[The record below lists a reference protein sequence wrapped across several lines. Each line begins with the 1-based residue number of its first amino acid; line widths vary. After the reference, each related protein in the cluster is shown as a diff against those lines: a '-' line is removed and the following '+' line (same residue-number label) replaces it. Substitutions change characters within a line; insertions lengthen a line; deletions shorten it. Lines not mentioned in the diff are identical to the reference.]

1 MEDPWNDC
9 LMYGHSMFPGETLVA
24 SINDQVESSSK
35 TKTKN
40 HTSNIEI
47 ILSIPSKLLALVHS
61 VNMVLLP

>member
-1 MEDPWNDC
+1 
-9 LMYGHSMFPGETLVA
+9 MFPGETLVA